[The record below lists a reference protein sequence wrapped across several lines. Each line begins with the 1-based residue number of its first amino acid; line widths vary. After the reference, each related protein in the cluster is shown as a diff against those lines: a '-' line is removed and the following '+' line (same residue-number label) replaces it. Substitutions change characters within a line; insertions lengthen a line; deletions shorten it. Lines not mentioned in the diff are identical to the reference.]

1 MIKKRKLI
9 NIRENPIILF
19 NKWFKLAEQNEI
31 NDPNAMNLA
40 TIDKS
45 LKPSSRIVL
54 LKSYDDKGFIF
65 YTNLESKKGNS
76 IKNNPFVAINFY
88 WKSIR
93 RQIRIEGKVSIVE
106 NLLAEEYF
114 ETRPIG
120 SKVGAWAS
128 KQSKILKNR
137 DELKKRVNFF
147 EKKFLNKKISKP
159 LNWSGYRISPNLYEF
174 WQEMPFRLHDRIEF
188 KKNGKKWK
196 GKRLYP

>member
-1 MIKKRKLI
+1 MLV
-9 NIRENPIILF
+9 
-19 NKWFKLAEQNEI
+19 
-31 NDPNAMNLA
+31 A
-40 TIDKS
+40 TGWPETG
-45 LKPSSRIVL
+45 KPQPPKTVS
-54 LKSYDDKGFIF
+54 
-65 YTNLESKKGNS
+65 NS

-120 SKVGAWAS
+120 SKIGAWAS

-147 EKKFLNKKISKP
+147 EKKFLNKKISKR

-174 WQEMPFRLHDRIEF
+174 WQEMPFRLHDRVQYTKID
-188 KKNGKKWK
+188 NTWK
-196 GKRLYP
+196 ETRLYP